1 MDRRTFGLSGLSAFA
16 LPGCRKDPA
25 LALHGQRLASMPA
38 SLIDGTGINL
48 ASLARPAVVR
58 FWGLWCGPC
67 RIDEPHWEE
76 AVRAL
81 KPLQGSEPRFD
92 LLSVHIGLAPRDGP
106 SLSVWAARR
115 APDVAVPIVDDRTQR
130 LTQSVGVPGTPLVL
144 LVDATG
150 QIVDHSWAFK
160 SSRGAARFVGKVREF
175 VGSA

>member
-16 LPGCRKDPA
+16 LAGCRKDPA
-25 LALHGQRLASMPA
+25 LALHGQRLASVPA

-48 ASLARPAVVR
+48 ATLGRPAVLR

-67 RIDEPHWEE
+67 RIDEPYWEE

-81 KPLQGSEPRFD
+81 KPLQGSESRFD

-115 APDVAVPIVDDRTQR
+115 APDVAVLIVDDRTQR
-130 LTQSVGVPGTPLVL
+130 LTQSVRVPGTPLVL